1 LATNIESDLRSLS
14 IVSIA
19 LGEMSSEC
27 MHMGGAANGTLDKSK
42 KRKAPDFG
50 PGTGTYGKQRV
61 HTRVVVNSMKE
72 NPLE

>member
-1 LATNIESDLRSLS
+1 MAHQRK
-14 IVSIA
+14 A
-19 LGEMSSEC
+19 
-27 MHMGGAANGTLDKSK
+27 K